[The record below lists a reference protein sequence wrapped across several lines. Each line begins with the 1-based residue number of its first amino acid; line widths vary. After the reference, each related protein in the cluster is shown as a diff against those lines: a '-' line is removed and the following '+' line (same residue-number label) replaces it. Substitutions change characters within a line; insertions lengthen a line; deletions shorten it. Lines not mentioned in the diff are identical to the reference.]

1 MYLKRKIYD
10 RLVEWKRENSGSTLE
25 VDGARQVGKTYIINK
40 FADENFKSK
49 IVEMDILDFKP
60 GRRCFFMD
68 LGVANYYLKR
78 VGTTDATVCGM
89 LNENYVFINLLKR
102 QDFPEEI
109 AFEMPAF
116 ATYRGGEIDYVV
128 QSIKGQ
134 TRYLIE
140 VKAGKGTAPTAQKAL
155 KDGKADK
162 LIYLKGNTKGG
173 QKGNILT
180 LPVYMLERFF
190 F

>member
-1 MYLKRKIYD
+1 
-10 RLVEWKRENSGSTLE
+10 
-25 VDGARQVGKTYIINK
+25 
-40 FADENFKSK
+40 
-49 IVEMDILDFKP
+49 
-60 GRRCFFMD
+60 
-68 LGVANYYLKR
+68 
-78 VGTTDATVCGM
+78 
-89 LNENYVFINLLKR
+89 
-102 QDFPEEI
+102 
-109 AFEMPAF
+109 MPAF